1 MLENMTYSFINDDNI
16 IGKWDYVNFIQ
27 TKEEFNPNSETIFST
42 LYLTSLDILPEGK
55 MFIKIESQDPVES
68 AFLWTWGYFYNSVD
82 KVFNSYIIEN
92 IQDDDY
98 LFFEWKSGDCLYR
111 NMTPWYYV
119 FKKRKEEII

>member
-1 MLENMTYSFINDDNI
+1 MTYSFINDDNI

>member
-1 MLENMTYSFINDDNI
+1 VLENMTYSFINDDNI